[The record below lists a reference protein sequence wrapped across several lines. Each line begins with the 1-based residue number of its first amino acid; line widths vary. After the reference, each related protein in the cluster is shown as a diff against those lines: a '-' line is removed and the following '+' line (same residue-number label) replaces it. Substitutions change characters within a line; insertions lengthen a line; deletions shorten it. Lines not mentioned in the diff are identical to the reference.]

1 MMYVRDGFE
10 ADFCAQKACRRLLYS
25 RMSMAITALADGEWI
40 SVGDMVQVPRIRQQL
55 LPDA

>member
-10 ADFCAQKACRRLLYS
+10 ADFCAQKACRSLLYS
-25 RMSMAITALADGEWI
+25 RMSMAITALADGEWV